1 MVNLEHKLTVDDLI
15 VEYMM
20 YKVKNGYEPSFLT
33 SEFINFL
40 YFFESKMLVEDSLY
54 ENEKLFQRFF
64 ERKVER
70 DWSITIDWKTDKKQ
84 VIPHMDMVYS
94 DKDNDYLIKANY
106 KLSDFDRSVI
116 NTYFMDNGLGKY
128 DDFEGQTFKI
138 RNIIGEWL
146 ADYPKRK
153 IDETIEIEEQNLLVG
168 KYIAVEIITNIWN
181 SHIDEQIKNHTW
193 PKQCKDMNKYLFE
206 MDLAEIIGTKSI
218 KKDLIELYSVLSK
231 RIAILYQQDKKL
243 KISSFSKGYL
253 AHSNYKL
260 LVQGYENIISIAF
273 GKYNKSLEVDLSTLT
288 FKESHEID
296 GVYNW
301 DEDPDIKTT
310 ITSVGNENVKKLVRN
325 LDNHNP
331 YQNA

>member
-231 RIAILYQQDKKL
+231 RIAILYQQDKNL

>member
-138 RNIIGEWL
+138 RKIIGEWL

-243 KISSFSKGYL
+243 KISSFSKEYL

>member
-33 SEFINFL
+33 TEFINFL

-64 ERKVER
+64 ERKAES
-70 DWSITIDWKTDKKQ
+70 DWSITIDWKTDKKKI
-84 VIPHMDMVYS
+84 IPHMDMVYS

-116 NTYFMDNGLGKY
+116 NTYFMDNGMGQY
-128 DDFEGQTFKI
+128 DDFKGQTLKI

-153 IDETIEIEEQNLLVG
+153 IDENIEIEEQNLLVG
-168 KYIAVEIITNIWN
+168 KYIAAEIITSIWN
-181 SHIDEQIKNHTW
+181 SYIDKQIQNHTW
-193 PKQCKDMNKYLFE
+193 PRQCKDMNKYLFE
-206 MDLAEIIGTKSI
+206 MDLANIIGTKSI
-218 KKDLIELYSVLSK
+218 KKDLIELYSALSK
-231 RIAILYQQDKKL
+231 RIAILYQKDKKL
-243 KISSFSKGYL
+243 KISSFSNGYL
-253 AHSNYKL
+253 AHANYKL

-296 GVYNW
+296 EVYNW

-310 ITSVGNENVKKLVRN
+310 TTSVGNKNAKKLVKN
-325 LDNHNP
+325 LDNHNSN
-331 YQNA
+331 QNA